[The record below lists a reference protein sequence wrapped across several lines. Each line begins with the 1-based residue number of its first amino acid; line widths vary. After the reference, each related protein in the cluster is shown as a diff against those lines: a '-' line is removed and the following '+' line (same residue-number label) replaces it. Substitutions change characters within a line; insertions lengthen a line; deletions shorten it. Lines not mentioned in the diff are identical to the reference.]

1 MVLDDVD
8 TTAFL
13 KDFNK
18 KHTII
23 KKSKT
28 TKQDDNN
35 GKLTE
40 KELQRA
46 IHKAKLDSSFNY
58 DKIVHHSFDANI
70 IIIASVLGIAPMKIS
85 TMLLTDRSE
94 IEINNYK
101 RDAKF
106 TDLVPKSTELKKNTD
121 EGKATLICAI
131 LKEQEIQDCV
141 FRLQVNLPDD
151 ERREYLS
158 KEVITALKK
167 EMEGKGWSLEK
178 KRYPAAERLIKK
190 YRAKFG

>member
-1 MVLDDVD
+1 
-8 TTAFL
+8 
-13 KDFNK
+13 
-18 KHTII
+18 
-23 KKSKT
+23 
-28 TKQDDNN
+28 
-35 GKLTE
+35 
-40 KELQRA
+40 
-46 IHKAKLDSSFNY
+46 
-58 DKIVHHSFDANI
+58 
-70 IIIASVLGIAPMKIS
+70 MKIS